1 MSLIRSKLEYSS
13 SVWDPHLRKDIHQLE
28 MVQRRA
34 ARFIKRDYSYDSSES
49 HTLFR
54 AGGGNNIWRL
64 SGSTGSS
71 DINST
76 GIDNITCSLSLRK
89 LRLKLA

>member
-1 MSLIRSKLEYSS
+1 
-13 SVWDPHLRKDIHQLE
+13 

-34 ARFIKRDYSYDSSES
+34 ARFIKRDYSYDGSES
-49 HTLFR
+49 HPLFR

-64 SGSTGSS
+64 SGSAGSS